1 MPDFSG
7 QLDEGDLLKLIA
19 YIKSLGDNQETRR

>member
-7 QLDEGDLLKLIA
+7 QLDEGDMLKLIA
-19 YIKSLGDNQETRR
+19 YIKSLGGGQESRR